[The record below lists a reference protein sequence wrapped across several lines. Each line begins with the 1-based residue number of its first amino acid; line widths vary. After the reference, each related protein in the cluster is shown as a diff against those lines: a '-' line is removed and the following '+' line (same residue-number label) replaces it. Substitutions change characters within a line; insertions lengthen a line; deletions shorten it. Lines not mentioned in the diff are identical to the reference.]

1 MCKIFTKLLQ
11 INNNKKGLI
20 MENSPQK
27 KTGSSR
33 QTSSY
38 IKAYEWLCYCIKNS
52 KLRKERKERKNFK
65 EINKQVVRKIE
76 IYLKMIL
83 FQKERDQ

>member
-33 QTSSY
+33 QTISY